1 MVAYGV
7 FDHPGHGVAAQ
18 SLKQAGRFSRGAAA
32 LLLTTVLAAGA
43 AMLLSEPAHAQS
55 RERLVRL
62 DANRKVAV
70 VNATLGKSETI
81 RLNTSFVDIVVGD
94 PDIADAMPLT
104 DQSLYILGKKAGTTN
119 VSIYDAN
126 KKLIGIIEVEV
137 GYNAPRLAAEVGQ
150 RLPNSKVRV
159 SSVNGQ
165 LMLSGEASDGVAMD
179 KAVTMA
185 KQFSPN
191 VINNMSVK
199 RSQQVML
206 EVRFVEASRN
216 AGRELG
222 VRWDIAAKN
231 FTSTSGVTGLLS
243 NNTPFGS
250 ILGTI
255 LSNGVQADA
264 LIQGLEEKG
273 LARRLA
279 EPNLVAM
286 SGEKASFLAGGE
298 FPFPTQGQNNVVTI
312 EFKKFGVGLNFT
324 PTVLANGVIN
334 LKIEPEV
341 SQLDNTN
348 VIRAGGVTVPALV
361 VRRASTT
368 VELRDGQSFA
378 VAGLLQSVSS
388 NTVQQLPWLGE
399 IPILGALF
407 RSSAF
412 ERNET
417 DLAIIVTPRIVKPA
431 KPGERLRTPLDTTA
445 PANDIDFFLTGKSEV
460 SPAEVAGRPGAVRQA
475 ASGHILDLNM
485 GGSHAAQ

>member
-1 MVAYGV
+1 MFAYGV
-7 FDHPGHGVAAQ
+7 SG
-18 SLKQAGRFSRGAAA
+18 GRGDGRTKGCRRRSGGIWRMMSA
-32 LLLTTVLAAGA
+32 LLLISVMAGGAVL
-43 AMLLSEPAHAQS
+43 LQPEPALAQA

-62 DANRKVAV
+62 DANSKVAT
-70 VNATLGKSETI
+70 VNATLGRSETI
-81 RLNTSFVDIVVGD
+81 RLNTSFLDMVVGD

-119 VSIYDAN
+119 ISIYDAN

-137 GYNAPRLAAEVGQ
+137 GYNAARLAAEVGR
-150 RLPNSKVRV
+150 RLPNSNVRV
-159 SSVNGQ
+159 STLNGQ
-165 LMLSGEASDGVAMD
+165 LMLSGEVPDAIAMD
-179 KAVTMA
+179 KALTMA
-185 KQFSPN
+185 RQFSPN
-191 VINNMSVK
+191 IINSMSVS

-222 VRWDIAAKN
+222 VRWDVAARN
-231 FTSTSGVTGLLS
+231 FTSASGVAGLLS

-250 ILGTI
+250 VLGTI
-255 LSNGVQADA
+255 LNNGVQADA

-312 EFKKFGVGLNFT
+312 EFKKFGVGLSFT
-324 PTVLANGVIN
+324 PTVLANGIIN

-417 DLAIIVTPRIVKPA
+417 DLAIIVTPRIVRPA
-431 KPGERLRTPLDTTA
+431 RPGERLKGPLDTTA
-445 PANDIDFFLTGKSEV
+445 PANDIDFFLVGNAEV
-460 SPAEVAGRPGAVRQA
+460 SPAGVAGRPGAVRQA